1 MLKNIINYG
10 VGSFL
15 LVGSAI
21 IFAMILLK
29 EEPKILTKKKFI
41 LFIICVILYG
51 LVIYYLNDTTK
62 TLMIFIIYSF
72 LFVNLFKITYYKST
86 FMTFLFI
93 VIAMIPDALFLLF
106 CISVL
111 KMKPE
116 VFYAEFTNNIISTSI
131 ICVLLLLIVCVFR
144 RPLRKLTNLKITN
157 KSIIIYGILT
167 LMSVLIVFYN
177 AMSEIILSKN
187 ALSNFALISIF
198 ILVFSSFIKQKL
210 ENNVMVEK
218 YDKLLEFV
226 KVYEAEIEEQK
237 EIRHENKNQ
246 LILLKSYVVDDYGK
260 ERIVNYIDSV
270 INDYRSCDKEKYAN
284 FQYLP
289 SNGLKGLFYYKAMEA
304 EDKGIKLSIAVAS
317 RIGNSFIKNL
327 SVEDFKQLGRIVGVY
342 LDNAIEAS
350 ATSDEK
356 KMGIEIFQKED
367 GNCIEIIIMNTYSG
381 VIDKEAIGNIRYS
394 TKGKGHGYGLMMV
407 KRILQ
412 NSDIFFAKTIIEDKL
427 YIQKLQIRN
436 SIQEKE

>member
-62 TLMIFIIYSF
+62 TLMLCIIYAT
-72 LFVNLFKITYYKST
+72 LFIYTFKITFYKGI
-86 FMTFLFI
+86 FMTFMYIIIL
-93 VIAMIPDALFLLF
+93 MIPDTLVLLTS
-106 CISVL
+106 IIIL
-111 KMKPE
+111 KIKPE
-116 VFYAEFTNNIISTSI
+116 VFAAKYTNNIGTTFV
-131 ICVLLLLIVCVFR
+131 ICTLLILITYIFR

-237 EIRHENKNQ
+237 AIRHENKNQ

-317 RIGNSFIKNL
+317 RIGNSFIKDL

-367 GNCIEIIIMNTYSG
+367 GNCVEIIIMNTYSG

-436 SIQEKE
+436 SIQNKE

>member
-1 MLKNIINYG
+1 
-10 VGSFL
+10 
-15 LVGSAI
+15 
-21 IFAMILLK
+21 
-29 EEPKILTKKKFI
+29 
-41 LFIICVILYG
+41 
-51 LVIYYLNDTTK
+51 
-62 TLMIFIIYSF
+62 
-72 LFVNLFKITYYKST
+72 
-86 FMTFLFI
+86 
-93 VIAMIPDALFLLF
+93 
-106 CISVL
+106 
-111 KMKPE
+111 
-116 VFYAEFTNNIISTSI
+116 
-131 ICVLLLLIVCVFR
+131 
-144 RPLRKLTNLKITN
+144 
-157 KSIIIYGILT
+157 
-167 LMSVLIVFYN
+167 
-177 AMSEIILSKN
+177 MSEIILSKS
-187 ALSNFALISIF
+187 ALSNFTLISIF

-289 SNGLKGLFYYKAMEA
+289 PNGLKGLFYYKAMEA

-317 RIGNSFIKNL
+317 RIGNSFIKDL

-436 SIQEKE
+436 SIQNKE

>member
-167 LMSVLIVFYN
+167 LLSILIVFYN
-177 AMSEIILSKN
+177 AMSEIILSKS
-187 ALSNFALISIF
+187 ALSNFTLISIF

-289 SNGLKGLFYYKAMEA
+289 PNGLKGLFYYKAMEA

-317 RIGNSFIKNL
+317 RIGNSFIKDL

-367 GNCIEIIIMNTYSG
+367 GNCVEITIMNTYSG

-436 SIQEKE
+436 SIQNKE

>member
-10 VGSFL
+10 FCATIMVI
-15 LVGSAI
+15 SAI
-21 IFAMILLK
+21 IFAMILLNEK
-29 EEPKILTKKKFI
+29 PTKPTKKRI
-41 LFIICVILYG
+41 GLFIISVILYG

-62 TLMIFIIYSF
+62 TLMLCIIYTT
-72 LFVNLFKITYYKST
+72 LFIYNFKLTTYKSI
-86 FMTFLFI
+86 FMTFLYI
-93 VIAMIPDALFLLF
+93 IMLMIPDILFLMF
-106 CISVL
+106 CVVIL

-116 VFYAEFTNNIISTSI
+116 VFYEKFTDSIVSTSI
-131 ICVLLLLIVCVFR
+131 ICVLLLLIVYIFR

-237 EIRHENKNQ
+237 AIRHENKNQ

-289 SNGLKGLFYYKAMEA
+289 PNGLKGLFYYKAMEA

-317 RIGNSFIKNL
+317 RIGNSFIKDL

-367 GNCIEIIIMNTYSG
+367 GNCVEIIIMNTYSG

-436 SIQEKE
+436 SIQNKE